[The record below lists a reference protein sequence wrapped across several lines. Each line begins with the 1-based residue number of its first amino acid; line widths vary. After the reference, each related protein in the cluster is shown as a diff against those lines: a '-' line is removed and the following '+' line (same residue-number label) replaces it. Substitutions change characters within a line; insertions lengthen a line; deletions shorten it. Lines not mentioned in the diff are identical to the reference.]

1 MQICFPALIKN
12 QATHQPPPSVALISW
27 FNCVIKLS
35 GWWTVNFPCYLGII
49 WPIVRWWTLL
59 RGNSN
64 ESLPIQKFLAQISP
78 ITLVIN
84 ELRFLFWFP
93 LKKINIQQIFKWIPP
108 ETLNNQSFFSLRKK
122 CLFKGKITTVW
133 RWLCSFW
140 LIGFDTAFECKRNH
154 FSYQWKLE
162 IKQSQVM
169 FFFCSVTFTRHR
181 PSAVE

>member
-1 MQICFPALIKN
+1 M
-12 QATHQPPPSVALISW
+12 V
-27 FNCVIKLS
+27 
-35 GWWTVNFPCYLGII
+35 GG
-49 WPIVRWWTLL
+49 RW
-59 RGNSN
+59 
-64 ESLPIQKFLAQISP
+64 IFLAIW
-78 ITLVIN
+78 
-84 ELRFLFWFP
+84 ELFDRSLGDGLFWGEIQMSRSQSRNSLHKFRQSRWLLMSAVSYFDFL

-122 CLFKGKITTVW
+122 CLFQGKITTVW

-169 FFFCSVTFTRHR
+169 FFFVRWHSHVTDRVLLNNEICHWND
-181 PSAVE
+181 PPPLP

>member
-1 MQICFPALIKN
+1 M
-12 QATHQPPPSVALISW
+12 V
-27 FNCVIKLS
+27 
-35 GWWTVNFPCYLGII
+35 GG
-49 WPIVRWWTLL
+49 RW
-59 RGNSN
+59 
-64 ESLPIQKFLAQISP
+64 IFLAFW
-78 ITLVIN
+78 
-84 ELRFLFWFP
+84 ELFNRSLGDGFFWGEIQMSRSQSRNSLHKFRQSRWLLMSAVSYFDFL

-140 LIGFDTAFECKRNH
+140 LIGFDTSFECKRNH